1 MMICGVIRYTKGAA
15 SPVNNR
21 TRLFQAF
28 RDYMKTWPGRPYP
41 LGATWDGRG
50 ANFALFS
57 ENATAVE
64 LCLFSGDDPKR
75 QTECIR
81 MTERTNYV
89 WYVYLPE
96 ARPGLLYAYRV
107 YGPFEIGNGHRF
119 NSAKLLLDPYA
130 KAIDG
135 DIDWNDSLFAYTIG
149 DQNED
154 LSLDRRD
161 SSEYLTQ

>member
-41 LGATWDGRG
+41 LGATWNGRG

-89 WYVYLPE
+89 WHAYLPD

-107 YGPFEIGNGHRF
+107 YGPFEISNGHRF

-130 KAIDG
+130 KAIEG
-135 DIDWNDSLFAYTIG
+135 DIKLKDLVFGSTIGYKEDDSLFVRT
-149 DQNED
+149 
-154 LSLDRRD
+154 DR
-161 SSEYLTQ
+161 